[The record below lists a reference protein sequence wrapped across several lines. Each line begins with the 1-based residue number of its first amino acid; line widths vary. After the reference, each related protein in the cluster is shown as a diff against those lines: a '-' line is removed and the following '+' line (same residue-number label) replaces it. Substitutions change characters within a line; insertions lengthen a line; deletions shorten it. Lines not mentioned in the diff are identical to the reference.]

1 MTRHLDD
8 MQPSATDKTTPP
20 RAALLVC
27 RDGTEI
33 LESATSRHMREISS
47 RVVPYSK
54 EVHDFGKHDERAW
67 RVLHHPARRVL
78 HREHGTITTNALG
91 RGTSSCGPGRLSPT
105 PP

>member
-33 LESATSRHMREISS
+33 LESARSRHMREISS

-67 RVLHHPARRVL
+67 RGLPHSPPPVLDREAR
-78 HREHGTITTNALG
+78 TIATNAVG
-91 RGTSSCGPGRLSPT
+91 GGTSSGGPCRLPSSP
-105 PP
+105 